1 MVMLEPTVLRNYGK
15 LYIGKSELIRQTKLF
30 WINLRHYIQTCS
42 NDHLCKVTTRLRRPR
57 LSSSKQI
64 PVQSLLC
71 KMTTCLTRPATTFL
85 SPKWKKSLSKTT
97 TKNFIQQRTPEQTSG
112 SMILF
117 TLLLLYN
124 AKFVQC
130 LQKLDNL

>member
-1 MVMLEPTVLRNYGK
+1 MVMLELTVLRNYGK
-15 LYIGKSELIRQTKLF
+15 LYIWKSELIRQTKLF

-71 KMTTCLTRPATTFL
+71 KMTTCLTRPATNL

-112 SMILF
+112 TMILF